1 MQFIKILKIIY
12 CALCGMHFTISCL
25 QLLMVISVSS
35 MPADEACNYDETSG
49 SGNYS
54 YRECDNNT
62 LSSECQCDDKN
73 LMMATV
79 QRRFLLEWI
88 NIVKPH
94 SISKLSI
101 VAHEL
106 KVATDYLE
114 VGKNRTTNHSCIS
127 IGI

>member
-1 MQFIKILKIIY
+1 
-12 CALCGMHFTISCL
+12 
-25 QLLMVISVSS
+25 MVISVSS
-35 MPADEACNYDETSG
+35 MPADAAYNYNKTSR

-54 YRECDNNT
+54 YSECDNNT
-62 LSSECQCDDKN
+62 LSSECQCDDSN
-73 LMMATV
+73 LMMATA
-79 QRRFLLEWI
+79 QRSFLLEWI

-114 VGKNRTTNHSCIS
+114 VSEITIAKP
-127 IGI
+127 